1 MKSMAVEK
9 TDFIRQRIQKDVD
22 QGTLESGVITR
33 FPPEPNGHLHI
44 GHAKSICLNFGVAKE
59 FGGKTFLRFDD
70 TNPLKES
77 EEYVSAIQAD
87 IEWLGFQ
94 WSDITFASDHFE
106 EIYQYAVDLISEGKA
121 YVCSLSPEEIRV
133 TRGTLKE
140 PGVDSPFRARSVAE
154 NIDLF
159 ERMRDGEF
167 KEGEHV
173 VRLKIDMSSPNIN
186 LRDPVIYRIIHA
198 SHHRTG
204 DDWCIYPMYDFT
216 HCICDALESIS
227 HSLCTLEFEDHRPLY
242 DWVLDNI
249 SVNYHPPQI
258 EFSRLGLEYTVMSKR
273 LLNRLVDEKFVDGW
287 NDPRMPTISGLK
299 RRGVPARAIRDFCD
313 RIGVTKQDNTVEMN
327 LLEFCIRADL
337 EKTAPRGM
345 CVLNPLKVVLTN
357 LPENEIERLSADWH
371 PQNPELGSREILFG
385 RNLYIEKEDFLED
398 PPAKF
403 KRLTLGGM
411 VRLRYGFIIRC
422 DEAIYDET
430 GGLTH
435 LNCTYFPESRSGQ
448 DKSGL
453 KASGVI
459 HWVDA
464 NSCELV
470 SVRQYGRLFDVPMP
484 KSADFVDHID
494 KNSLVESQGLL
505 EKAVMEKD
513 IERIQFERIGYF
525 YRDPDLPRTYNKT
538 VSLRE
543 GF

>member
-1 MKSMAVEK
+1 MAVEK

-159 ERMRDGEF
+159 KRMRDGEF

-287 NDPRMPTISGLK
+287 NDPRMPTVSGLK

-345 CVLNPLKVVLTN
+345 CVLNPLKVVVTN
-357 LPENEIERLSADWH
+357 LPEGEIEWLSADWH

-430 GGLTH
+430 GALTH

>member
-1 MKSMAVEK
+1 MAVEK

-159 ERMRDGEF
+159 KRMRDGEF

-313 RIGVTKQDNTVEMN
+313 RIGVTKQENTVEMN

-357 LPENEIERLSADWH
+357 LPEGEIEWLSADWH
-371 PQNPELGSREILFG
+371 PQNPELGAREILFG

-403 KRLTLGGM
+403 KRLTPGGM

-430 GGLTH
+430 GALTH

-453 KASGVI
+453 KARGVI

-505 EKAVMEKD
+505 EKAVVERD

>member
-1 MKSMAVEK
+1 MAVEK

-22 QGTLESGVITR
+22 QGTLEGGVITR

-94 WSDITFASDHFE
+94 WSDVTFASDHFE

-159 ERMRDGEF
+159 KRMRDGEF

-273 LLNRLVDEKFVDGW
+273 LLNSLVDEKFVDGW
-287 NDPRMPTISGLK
+287 NDPRMPTVSGLR

-313 RIGVTKQDNTVEMN
+313 RIGVTKQENTVEMN

-403 KRLTLGGM
+403 KRLTPGGM

-453 KASGVI
+453 KARGVI

-494 KNSLVESQGLL
+494 KNSLVESDGLL

>member
-1 MKSMAVEK
+1 MAVEK

-204 DDWCIYPMYDFT
+204 HDWCIYPMYDFT

-299 RRGVPARAIRDFCD
+299 RRGVPARAIREFCD

>member
-1 MKSMAVEK
+1 MAVEK

-94 WSDITFASDHFE
+94 WSDVTFASDHFE

-159 ERMRDGEF
+159 KRMRDGEF

-273 LLNRLVDEKFVDGW
+273 LLNSLVDEKFVDGW
-287 NDPRMPTISGLK
+287 NDPRMPTVSGLR

-313 RIGVTKQDNTVEMN
+313 RIGVTKQENTVEMN

-403 KRLTLGGM
+403 KRLTPGGM

-453 KASGVI
+453 KARGVI

-494 KNSLVESQGLL
+494 KNSLVESHGLL

>member
-1 MKSMAVEK
+1 MAVEK

-22 QGTLESGVITR
+22 QGTLEGGVITR

-44 GHAKSICLNFGVAKE
+44 GHAKSICLNFGVAEE

-94 WSDITFASDHFE
+94 WSDVTFASDHFE

-159 ERMRDGEF
+159 KRMRDGEF

-198 SHHRTG
+198 SHHRTD

-273 LLNRLVDEKFVDGW
+273 LLNSLVDEKFVDGW
-287 NDPRMPTISGLK
+287 NDPRMPTVSGLR

-313 RIGVTKQDNTVEMN
+313 RIGVTKQENTVEMN

-385 RNLYIEKEDFLED
+385 RNLNIEKEDFLED

-403 KRLTLGGM
+403 KRLTPGGM

-453 KASGVI
+453 KARGVI

-494 KNSLVESQGLL
+494 KNSLVESDGLL

>member
-1 MKSMAVEK
+1 MAVEK

-159 ERMRDGEF
+159 KRMRDGEF

-173 VRLKIDMSSPNIN
+173 VRLKIDMSAPNIN

-198 SHHRTG
+198 SHHKTG

-287 NDPRMPTISGLK
+287 NDPRMPTVSGLK

-313 RIGVTKQDNTVEMN
+313 RIGVTKQENTVEMN

-453 KASGVI
+453 KARGVV

-505 EKAVMEKD
+505 EKAVMEKE

>member
-1 MKSMAVEK
+1 MAVEK

-22 QGTLESGVITR
+22 QGTLEGGVITR

-94 WSDITFASDHFE
+94 WSDVTFASDHFE

-159 ERMRDGEF
+159 KRMRDGEF

-273 LLNRLVDEKFVDGW
+273 LLNSLVDEKFVDGW
-287 NDPRMPTISGLK
+287 NDPRMPTVSGLR

-313 RIGVTKQDNTVEMN
+313 RIGVTKQENTVEMN

-403 KRLTLGGM
+403 KRLTPGGR

-453 KASGVI
+453 KARGVI

-494 KNSLVESQGLL
+494 KNSLVESDGLL

>member
-1 MKSMAVEK
+1 MAVEK

-140 PGVDSPFRARSVAE
+140 PGVDSPFRARAVAE

-159 ERMRDGEF
+159 KRMRDGEF

-287 NDPRMPTISGLK
+287 NDPRRPTISGLN

-357 LPENEIERLSADWH
+357 LPENEIEWLSADWH

-403 KRLTLGGM
+403 KRLTPGGM

-430 GGLTH
+430 GVLTH

-470 SVRQYGRLFDVPMP
+470 SVRQYGRLFAVPMP

>member
-1 MKSMAVEK
+1 MAVEK

-22 QGTLESGVITR
+22 QGTLEGGVITR

-94 WSDITFASDHFE
+94 WSDVTFASDHFE

-159 ERMRDGEF
+159 KRMRDGEF

-273 LLNRLVDEKFVDGW
+273 LLNSLVDEKFVDGW
-287 NDPRMPTISGLK
+287 NDPRMPTVSGLR

-313 RIGVTKQDNTVEMN
+313 RIGVTKQENTVEMN
-327 LLEFCIRADL
+327 LLEFCIRSDL

-403 KRLTLGGM
+403 KRLTPGGM

-430 GGLTH
+430 GALTH

-453 KASGVI
+453 KARGVI

-494 KNSLVESQGLL
+494 KNSLVESHGLL

>member
-1 MKSMAVEK
+1 MAVEK

-22 QGTLESGVITR
+22 QGTLEGGVITR

-94 WSDITFASDHFE
+94 WSDVTFASDHFE

-159 ERMRDGEF
+159 KRMRDGEF

-216 HCICDALESIS
+216 HCICDALERIS

-273 LLNRLVDEKFVDGW
+273 LLNSLVDEKFVDGW
-287 NDPRMPTISGLK
+287 NDPRMPTVSGLR

-313 RIGVTKQDNTVEMN
+313 RIGVTKQENTVEMN
-327 LLEFCIRADL
+327 LLEFCIRSDL

-403 KRLTLGGM
+403 KRLTPGGM

-453 KASGVI
+453 KARGVI

-470 SVRQYGRLFDVPMP
+470 SVRQYGRLFNVPMP

-494 KNSLVESQGLL
+494 KNSLVESHGLL

>member
-1 MKSMAVEK
+1 MAVEK

-159 ERMRDGEF
+159 KRMRDGEF

-287 NDPRMPTISGLK
+287 DDPRMPTVSGLK

-313 RIGVTKQDNTVEMN
+313 RIGVTKQENTVEMN

-337 EKTAPRGM
+337 EKQRPEE
-345 CVLNPLKVVLTN
+345 CVLNPL
-357 LPENEIERLSADWH
+357 
-371 PQNPELGSREILFG
+371 
-385 RNLYIEKEDFLED
+385 
-398 PPAKF
+398 
-403 KRLTLGGM
+403 
-411 VRLRYGFIIRC
+411 
-422 DEAIYDET
+422 
-430 GGLTH
+430 
-435 LNCTYFPESRSGQ
+435 
-448 DKSGL
+448 
-453 KASGVI
+453 
-459 HWVDA
+459 
-464 NSCELV
+464 
-470 SVRQYGRLFDVPMP
+470 
-484 KSADFVDHID
+484 
-494 KNSLVESQGLL
+494 
-505 EKAVMEKD
+505 
-513 IERIQFERIGYF
+513 
-525 YRDPDLPRTYNKT
+525 
-538 VSLRE
+538 
-543 GF
+543 

>member
-1 MKSMAVEK
+1 MAVEK

-159 ERMRDGEF
+159 KRMRDGEF

-287 NDPRMPTISGLK
+287 NDPRMPTVSGLK

-357 LPENEIERLSADWH
+357 LPENEIEWLSADWH
-371 PQNPELGSREILFG
+371 PKNPALGSREILFG

-430 GGLTH
+430 GALTH

>member
-1 MKSMAVEK
+1 MAVEK

-159 ERMRDGEF
+159 KRMRDGEF

-204 DDWCIYPMYDFT
+204 HDWCIYPMYDFT

-249 SVNYHPPQI
+249 SVNNHPPQI

-357 LPENEIERLSADWH
+357 LPEGEIEWLSADWH

>member
-1 MKSMAVEK
+1 MAVEK

-22 QGTLESGVITR
+22 QGTLEGGVITR

-94 WSDITFASDHFE
+94 WSDVTFASDHFE

-159 ERMRDGEF
+159 KRMRDGEF

-216 HCICDALESIS
+216 HCICDALERIS

-287 NDPRMPTISGLK
+287 NDPRMPTVSGLK

-313 RIGVTKQDNTVEMN
+313 RIGVTKQENTVEMN
-327 LLEFCIRADL
+327 LLEFCIRSDL

-403 KRLTLGGM
+403 KRLTPGGM

-430 GGLTH
+430 GELTY

-453 KASGVI
+453 KARGVI

-494 KNSLVESQGLL
+494 KNSLVESDGLL

>member
-1 MKSMAVEK
+1 MAVEK

-159 ERMRDGEF
+159 KRMRDGEF

-287 NDPRMPTISGLK
+287 NDPRMPTVSGLK

-385 RNLYIEKEDFLED
+385 RNFYIEKEDFLED

>member
-1 MKSMAVEK
+1 MAVEK

-22 QGTLESGVITR
+22 QGTLEGGVITR

-94 WSDITFASDHFE
+94 WSDVTFASDHFE

-159 ERMRDGEF
+159 KRMRDGEF

-287 NDPRMPTISGLK
+287 NDPRMPTVSGLR

-313 RIGVTKQDNTVEMN
+313 RIGVTKQENTVEMN

-403 KRLTLGGM
+403 KRLTPGGM

-430 GGLTH
+430 GELTN

-453 KASGVI
+453 KARGVI

-494 KNSLVESQGLL
+494 KNSLVESHGLL

>member
-1 MKSMAVEK
+1 MAVEK

-22 QGTLESGVITR
+22 QGILEGGVITR

-94 WSDITFASDHFE
+94 WSDVTFASDHFE

-159 ERMRDGEF
+159 KRMRDGEF

-273 LLNRLVDEKFVDGW
+273 LLNSLVDEKFVDGW
-287 NDPRMPTISGLK
+287 NDPRMPTVSGLR

-313 RIGVTKQDNTVEMN
+313 RIGVTKQENTVEMN

-403 KRLTLGGM
+403 KRLTPGGM

-453 KASGVI
+453 KARGVI

-494 KNSLVESQGLL
+494 KNSLVESDGLL

>member
-1 MKSMAVEK
+1 MAVEK

-22 QGTLESGVITR
+22 QGTLEGGVITR

-94 WSDITFASDHFE
+94 WSDVTFASDHFE

-159 ERMRDGEF
+159 KRMRDGEF

-216 HCICDALESIS
+216 HCICDALERIS

-273 LLNRLVDEKFVDGW
+273 LLNSLVDEKFVDGW
-287 NDPRMPTISGLK
+287 NDPRMPTVSGLR

-313 RIGVTKQDNTVEMN
+313 RIGVTKQENTVEMN

-403 KRLTLGGM
+403 KRLTPGGM

-422 DEAIYDET
+422 DEAVYDET

-453 KASGVI
+453 KARGVI

-494 KNSLVESQGLL
+494 KNSLVESHGLL

>member
-1 MKSMAVEK
+1 MAVEK

-159 ERMRDGEF
+159 KRMRDGEF

-287 NDPRMPTISGLK
+287 NDPRMPTVSGLK

>member
-1 MKSMAVEK
+1 MAVEK

-159 ERMRDGEF
+159 KRMRDGEF

-204 DDWCIYPMYDFT
+204 HDWCIYPMYDFT

-299 RRGVPARAIRDFCD
+299 RRGVPARAIREFCD

-357 LPENEIERLSADWH
+357 LPEGEIEWLSADWH

>member
-1 MKSMAVEK
+1 MAVEK

-159 ERMRDGEF
+159 KRMRDGEF

-287 NDPRMPTISGLK
+287 NDPRMPTVSGLK

-357 LPENEIERLSADWH
+357 LPENEIEWLSADWH

-403 KRLTLGGM
+403 KRLTRGGM

-422 DEAIYDET
+422 DEAIYDEI

>member
-1 MKSMAVEK
+1 MAVEK

-22 QGTLESGVITR
+22 QGTLEGGVITR

-44 GHAKSICLNFGVAKE
+44 GHAKSICLNFSVAEE

-94 WSDITFASDHFE
+94 WSDVTFASDHFE

-159 ERMRDGEF
+159 KRMRDGEF

-216 HCICDALESIS
+216 HCICDALERIS

-273 LLNRLVDEKFVDGW
+273 LLNSLVDEKFVDGW
-287 NDPRMPTISGLK
+287 NDPRMPTVSGLR

-313 RIGVTKQDNTVEMN
+313 RIGVTKQENTVEMN

-403 KRLTLGGM
+403 KRLTPGGM

-453 KASGVI
+453 KARGVI

-494 KNSLVESQGLL
+494 KNSLVESHGLL

>member
-1 MKSMAVEK
+1 MAVEK

-22 QGTLESGVITR
+22 QGTLEGGVITR

-159 ERMRDGEF
+159 KRMRDGEF

-204 DDWCIYPMYDFT
+204 HDWCIYPMYDFT
-216 HCICDALESIS
+216 HCICDALEGIS

-287 NDPRMPTISGLK
+287 NDPRMPTVSGLK

-357 LPENEIERLSADWH
+357 LPESEIEWLSADWH

-464 NSCELV
+464 NSCKLV

>member
-1 MKSMAVEK
+1 MAVEK
-9 TDFIRQRIQKDVD
+9 TDFIQQRIQKDVD

-87 IEWLGFQ
+87 IEWLGFH

-133 TRGTLKE
+133 TRGTLKA

-287 NDPRMPTISGLK
+287 NDPRMPTVSGLK
-299 RRGVPARAIRDFCD
+299 RRGVPARAIREFCD
-313 RIGVTKQDNTVEMN
+313 RIGVTKQDNTVEMI

-345 CVLNPLKVVLTN
+345 CILNPLKVVLTN
-357 LPENEIERLSADWH
+357 LPEGEIEWLSADWH

-505 EKAVMEKD
+505 EKPVMEKD

-525 YRDPDLPRTYNKT
+525 YRDPDLSRTYNKT

>member
-1 MKSMAVEK
+1 M
-9 TDFIRQRIQKDVD
+9 
-22 QGTLESGVITR
+22 
-33 FPPEPNGHLHI
+33 
-44 GHAKSICLNFGVAKE
+44 
-59 FGGKTFLRFDD
+59 
-70 TNPLKES
+70 
-77 EEYVSAIQAD
+77 
-87 IEWLGFQ
+87 
-94 WSDITFASDHFE
+94 
-106 EIYQYAVDLISEGKA
+106 
-121 YVCSLSPEEIRV
+121 
-133 TRGTLKE
+133 
-140 PGVDSPFRARSVAE
+140 DSPFRTRSVAE

-159 ERMRDGEF
+159 KRMRDGEF

-216 HCICDALESIS
+216 HCICDALERIS

-273 LLNRLVDEKFVDGW
+273 LLNSLVDEKFVDGW
-287 NDPRMPTISGLK
+287 NDPRMPTVSGLR

-313 RIGVTKQDNTVEMN
+313 RIGVTKQENTVEMN

-403 KRLTLGGM
+403 KRLTPGGM

-453 KASGVI
+453 KARGVI

-494 KNSLVESQGLL
+494 KNSLVESHGLL

>member
-1 MKSMAVEK
+1 MAVEK

-121 YVCSLSPEEIRV
+121 YVCSLSPEEIRL

-159 ERMRDGEF
+159 KRMRDGEF

-357 LPENEIERLSADWH
+357 LPEGEIEWLSADWH
-371 PQNPELGSREILFG
+371 PQNPELGAREILFG
-385 RNLYIEKEDFLED
+385 RNLYIEKEDF
-398 PPAKF
+398 PRRP
-403 KRLTLGGM
+403 
-411 VRLRYGFIIRC
+411 
-422 DEAIYDET
+422 
-430 GGLTH
+430 
-435 LNCTYFPESRSGQ
+435 
-448 DKSGL
+448 
-453 KASGVI
+453 
-459 HWVDA
+459 
-464 NSCELV
+464 SCEVQEANARGHGSIAL
-470 SVRQYGRLFDVPMP
+470 RLY
-484 KSADFVDHID
+484 H
-494 KNSLVESQGLL
+494 SL
-505 EKAVMEKD
+505 
-513 IERIQFERIGYF
+513 
-525 YRDPDLPRTYNKT
+525 
-538 VSLRE
+538 
-543 GF
+543 

>member
-1 MKSMAVEK
+1 MAVEK

-159 ERMRDGEF
+159 KRMRDGEF

-430 GGLTH
+430 GVLTH

>member
-1 MKSMAVEK
+1 MAVEK

-22 QGTLESGVITR
+22 QGTLEGGVITR

-94 WSDITFASDHFE
+94 WSDVTFASDHFE

-159 ERMRDGEF
+159 KRMRDGEF

-273 LLNRLVDEKFVDGW
+273 LLNSLVDEKFVDGW
-287 NDPRMPTISGLK
+287 NDPRMPTVSGLR

-313 RIGVTKQDNTVEMN
+313 RIGVTKQENTVEMN
-327 LLEFCIRADL
+327 LLEFCIRSDL

-403 KRLTLGGM
+403 KRLTPGGM

-430 GGLTH
+430 GELTN

-453 KASGVI
+453 KARGVI

-494 KNSLVESQGLL
+494 KNSLVESDGLL

>member
-1 MKSMAVEK
+1 MAVEK

-159 ERMRDGEF
+159 KRMRDGEF

-273 LLNRLVDEKFVDGW
+273 FLNRLVDEKFVDGW

-357 LPENEIERLSADWH
+357 LPEGEIEWLSADWH

-525 YRDPDLPRTYNKT
+525 YRDPELPRTYNKT

>member
-1 MKSMAVEK
+1 MAVEK

-22 QGTLESGVITR
+22 QGTLEGGVITR

-94 WSDITFASDHFE
+94 WSDVTFASDHFE

-159 ERMRDGEF
+159 KRMRDGEF

-273 LLNRLVDEKFVDGW
+273 LLNSLVDEKFVDGW
-287 NDPRMPTISGLK
+287 NDPRMPTVSGLR

-313 RIGVTKQDNTVEMN
+313 RIGVTKQENTVEMN

-403 KRLTLGGM
+403 KRLTPGGM

-453 KASGVI
+453 KARGVI

-494 KNSLVESQGLL
+494 KNSLVESHGLL
-505 EKAVMEKD
+505 EKAVMEKG